1 LVIGTTNRTL
11 ALESESESRRDHWV
25 EALEWAITLYRESTK
40 NKSKEASTEKKESEV
55 LDPLLL
61 KGAMFTKH
69 GLKGINRRFVKCD
82 ASYIY
87 WLKAEN
93 SPLSEC
99 VDPIAWETVS
109 ECLRGKQTLMFSR
122 SRAKSVE
129 DGLCISIVYRAD
141 HRSLD
146 LVADTEEQA
155 FEFYSALSG
164 YLQELQEKYSKSKSK
179 IAMEAELETV
189 RNTLSKEREQHVRSV
204 GDLAEQSTKTEQEL
218 EQLQKQRE
226 LLKDKYA
233 SQESDMETLKNM
245 MQEEK
250 GKLVERIGDLTG
262 KVKDLTQQLDR
273 ELQRNA
279 TLLEELQSARA
290 YKLELLA
297 LRQEVA
303 EQRSARTA
311 MSLELNN
318 LLTLWNS
325 KFSALHAAISTS
337 KSQTQNQP
345 TQNPTITI
353 TEPSSSSK

>member
-1 LVIGTTNRTL
+1 L
-11 ALESESESRRDHWV
+11 ALEAESELRRDHWV
-25 EALEWAITLYRESTK
+25 EALEWAITLFREATK
-40 NKSKEASTEKKESEV
+40 RKSKEAGAETKETEV

-69 GLKGINRRFVKCD
+69 GLKGINRRFIKCTTTH
-82 ASYIY
+82 IY
-87 WLKAEN
+87 WLKGEN

-109 ECLRGKQTLMFSR
+109 EILRGKQTLMFSR
-122 SRAKSVE
+122 SRAKTVTDE
-129 DGLCISIVYRAD
+129 LCISLVYRAD

-164 YLQELQEKYSKSKSK
+164 YLQELQEKYAKSKSK
-179 IAMEAELETV
+179 IAMEAELENV
-189 RNTLSKEREQHVRSV
+189 RLTLSKERDQHARSV
-204 GDLAEQSTKTEQEL
+204 GDLAEQRTKTEHEL
-218 EQLQKQRE
+218 EQLQKTRE
-226 LLKDKYA
+226 HLHNKYS
-233 SQESDMETLKNM
+233 SQENEMETLKNM
-245 MQEEK
+245 VQEEK
-250 GKLVERIGDLTG
+250 GKLVERIGDLNA
-262 KVKDLTQQLDR
+262 KVKDLTQQLDQ

-279 TLLEELQSARA
+279 TLLEELQTARA
-290 YKLELLA
+290 DKLELLA

-325 KFSALHAAISTS
+325 KFSSLHASITKGQTS
-337 KSQTQNQP
+337 KQSTQK
-345 TQNPTITI
+345 TT
-353 TEPSSSSK
+353 TESSST